1 MEIMKITGGRRLY
14 GDVSVCSAKNAVLP
28 ILACCLLCDGEV
40 KLRNCAPLGD
50 ILDMIK
56 IVSAYGVKSRFEGSD
71 IILDGR
77 NVKNSEADCAVTG
90 RIRSSVFILGP
101 LIGRLG
107 EACVSYPGGCDIGLR
122 PIDLHIYGL
131 GKLGVKVTEEDGK
144 IVCDGQELTGGEI
157 VFDFPSVGA
166 TENAIMAAATAKGR
180 TLIRNAAREPEI
192 VDLAKFINAC
202 GGKVYGAGGDVI
214 TVDGVES
221 LSGCEFTPVP
231 DRIIGGTF
239 LAAVAAAGGDVF
251 IRNLDSS
258 LVSGVIEKFSAAG
271 ADITRDGNGTRV
283 TVRERLRAV
292 AKIETQPYSGFPT
305 DMQAQTVAALST
317 AIGTSVMVENLF
329 ENRFGY
335 TKELNKMG
343 ARIAVKDRVAVV
355 RGVRRLRGTSIEAR
369 DLRGGAALIVAALGA
384 DGESTISGLSHVDR
398 GYFGFER
405 DLALLGADA
414 VRKRKSDGSV

>member
-1 MEIMKITGGRRLY
+1 MEIMKITGGKKLY

-50 ILDMIK
+50 VLDMLK

-77 NVKNSEADCAVTG
+77 NVKKSEADCAVTG

-131 GKLGVKVTEEDGK
+131 GKLGVKVTEENGK
-144 IVCDGQELTGGEI
+144 IVCDGRELSGGEI

-192 VDLAKFINAC
+192 ADLAKFINAC

-221 LSGCEFTPVP
+221 
-231 DRIIGGTF
+231 
-239 LAAVAAAGGDVF
+239 
-251 IRNLDSS
+251 
-258 LVSGVIEKFSAAG
+258 
-271 ADITRDGNGTRV
+271 
-283 TVRERLRAV
+283 
-292 AKIETQPYSGFPT
+292 
-305 DMQAQTVAALST
+305 
-317 AIGTSVMVENLF
+317 
-329 ENRFGY
+329 
-335 TKELNKMG
+335 
-343 ARIAVKDRVAVV
+343 
-355 RGVRRLRGTSIEAR
+355 
-369 DLRGGAALIVAALGA
+369 
-384 DGESTISGLSHVDR
+384 
-398 GYFGFER
+398 
-405 DLALLGADA
+405 
-414 VRKRKSDGSV
+414 